1 MDEPLVANPGRAG
14 SSALC
19 CDGRANYQGELFLRK
34 RVITET
40 ILISSK
46 QLQDS
51 RLFHISGVN
60 TFNAWMSNIMFK
72 VNVCLVIRDCR
83 VKLLRSQV
91 ASAT

>member
-1 MDEPLVANPGRAG
+1 MDEPLVANPGLAG

-51 RLFHISGVN
+51 RLFHIAGLN
-60 TFNAWMSNIMFK
+60 TFNAWMSNILFK
-72 VNVCLVIRDCR
+72 VDVCLVIRESGI
-83 VKLLRSQV
+83 KLLCCQV
-91 ASAT
+91 ASTT